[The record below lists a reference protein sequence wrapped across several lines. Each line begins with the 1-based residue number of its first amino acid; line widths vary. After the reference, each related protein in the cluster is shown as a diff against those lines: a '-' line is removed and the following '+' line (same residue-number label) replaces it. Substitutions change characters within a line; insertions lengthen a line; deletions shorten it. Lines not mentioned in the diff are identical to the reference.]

1 MDFEKRIREMKELK
15 LEARIENLPQVLKFI
30 DGELEESGCSMK
42 NQMKIDMAVEELY
55 VNIAH
60 YAYRD
65 DIGDATIR
73 FSCDGESA
81 MITLIDSGIFYDP
94 LQKDDPDVSLS
105 AEERQI
111 GGLGIYM
118 VKNSM
123 DDVKYEYSNNQN
135 ITTITKS
142 LK

>member
-1 MDFEKRIREMKELK
+1 MKELTI
-15 LEARIENLPQVLKFI
+15 EAKVENLPKVLEFI
-30 DGELEESGCSMK
+30 DSGLEDDGCSMK
-42 NQMKIDMAVEELY
+42 NQMKIDIAVEELF

-65 DIGDATIR
+65 KVGSAVIKYSND
-73 FSCDGESA
+73 DGKAIIS
-81 MITLIDSGIFYDP
+81 LIDSGLHYDP
-94 LQKDDPDVSLS
+94 LAKDDPDVSLS
-105 AEERQI
+105 AEEREI

-123 DDVKYEYSNNQN
+123 DDVKYEYVDNQN

-142 LK
+142 LN

>member
-1 MDFEKRIREMKELK
+1 MKELSLDAK
-15 LEARIENLPQVLKFI
+15 LENLPQVLEFI
-30 DGELEESGCSMK
+30 DGELEMAGCSIK
-42 NQMKIDMAVEELY
+42 NQMKIDMAVEELF

-60 YAYRD
+60 YAYKESV
-65 DIGDATIR
+65 GSATVKI
-73 FSCDGESA
+73 STDNNKA
-81 MITLIDSGIFYDP
+81 VIMLIDSGVHYDP
-94 LQKDDPDVSLS
+94 LAKDDPDVTLS

-123 DDVKYEYSNNQN
+123 DDVTYEYTDNRN
-135 ITTITKS
+135 ITTITKE

>member
-1 MDFEKRIREMKELK
+1 MKELK
-15 LEARIENLPQVLKFI
+15 VEARVENLPQVLEFI
-30 DGELEESGCSMK
+30 DTELENSGCDMK
-42 NQMKIDMAVEELY
+42 NQMKIDMAVEELF

-60 YAYRD
+60 YAYRENV
-65 DIGDATIR
+65 GDAWIR
-73 FSCDGESA
+73 YFVENDCAGIS
-81 MITLIDSGIFYDP
+81 LIDNGVHYDP
-94 LQKDDPDVSLS
+94 LAKDDPDVTLS

-123 DDVKYEYSNNQN
+123 DDVRYEYTNNQN
-135 ITTITKS
+135 ITTIIKS